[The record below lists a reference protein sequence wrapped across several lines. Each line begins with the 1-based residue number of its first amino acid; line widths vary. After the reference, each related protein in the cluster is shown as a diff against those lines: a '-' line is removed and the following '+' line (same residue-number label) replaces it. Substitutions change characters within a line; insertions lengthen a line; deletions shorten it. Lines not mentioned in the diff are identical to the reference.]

1 MDVNTRN
8 RADLKAFF
16 VKNSIPTQSNFADL
30 IDGMLNQK
38 DDGFVKAKNLPLSI
52 EAADPGVA
60 DSEKKAVTIY
70 QSFADPNPAWTL
82 SLNPRTAPNDPK
94 TAKLG
99 FAISDGE
106 GTNRLFID
114 RNSGNVGIG
123 TTVPKGK
130 LEVATGGA
138 GAWNK
143 LVINTTNLWGDGNTQ
158 YVTIGEGGAAG
169 IMFYNPHVV
178 WYDSEK
184 RASIRMG
191 RSGGVASGH
200 WWDIG
205 VRAGNMFSIVD
216 GQTNVTGLAISETGN
231 VGIGT
236 MTPGAKLE
244 INATTSTH
252 GGWLEAIRFT
262 RTEHSAI
269 TLPAAGLLFGLHSD
283 RNFYFADIKDGFKK
297 YVMGINA
304 ESGNVGIGINPNPEK
319 RLHIEAGELR
329 VRASHNNTTADI
341 GAFFAQN
348 LTQGI
353 GIGWNRI
360 QAIGSNAAQD
370 IQIIAKGAAGVFL
383 KTGGDRYVVMQAD
396 GNLVIYDGAGRAFW
410 SSGTNISDI
419 RVKENIH
426 VIDDALAKVLQLR
439 GVSFSWKDKTMGG
452 NEEIGLVAQEVETV
466 MPYLVHSVDQKTK
479 MVRYEKCVPLLV
491 EAIKE
496 QQAKIEQLRAEIQLL
511 KT

>member
-1 MDVNTRN
+1 MDVKTRN

-38 DDGFVKAKNLPLSI
+38 DDGLAKSQNVPLSI
-52 EAADPGVA
+52 EAAGAGVA
-60 DSEKKAVTIY
+60 DSEKKAMAFY

-82 SLNPRTAPNDPK
+82 SLNPRADPQDPK

-99 FAISDGE
+99 LAISDGE
-106 GTNRLFID
+106 GMNRLFID
-114 RNSGNVGIG
+114 RNSG
-123 TTVPKGK
+123 
-130 LEVATGGA
+130 
-138 GAWNK
+138 
-143 LVINTTNLWGDGNTQ
+143 
-158 YVTIGEGGAAG
+158 
-169 IMFYNPHVV
+169 H
-178 WYDSEK
+178 
-184 RASIRMG
+184 
-191 RSGGVASGH
+191 
-200 WWDIG
+200 
-205 VRAGNMFSIVD
+205 
-216 GQTNVTGLAISETGN
+216 

-244 INATTSTH
+244 VNATTSTH

-262 RTEHSAI
+262 RVEHSAI

-319 RLHIEAGELR
+319 RLHIEAGELK

-353 GIGWNRI
+353 GIGYDRI
-360 QAIGSNAAQD
+360 QAIGSAGAQS
-370 IQIIAKGAAGVFL
+370 IQIIAKGAGHVFL

-396 GNLVIYDGAGRAFW
+396 GNLVIYDGGGRALW
-410 SSGTNISDI
+410 ASGTNISDV
-419 RVKENIH
+419 REKENIH
-426 VIDDALAKVLQLR
+426 AIDNALAKVLRLR

-466 MPYLVHSVDQKTK
+466 IPYLVHSVDRKTK
-479 MVRYEKCVPLLV
+479 MIRYEKCVPLLV

-496 QQAKIEQLRAEIQLL
+496 QHARIEQLRGEIQLL